1 MIFTTKRF
9 FIFIPCFIAFFIIVG
24 SAFADPVVSEGQPAN
39 GFARM
44 KFTWSK
50 PVPFLARI
58 VGKQLTL
65 SFGRPIDSDYTNLL
79 RDLSNYL
86 EEPKVLNRGMTLVFP
101 LKNEFGL
108 NFNTRRNIVTVDLM
122 DLQPKNKERRKVK
135 PKKRGYYPVGVRT
148 GRHKN
153 YSRVVFDWD
162 TKVPYSIKSKA
173 GRLSIVFRK
182 KGRISEKT
190 LSSIA
195 IKNINKI
202 VGKVKDGTTR
212 FYLDF
217 VSSSKIQHFASG
229 SKVIVDVFDTSV
241 IKTALPKK
249 LEKEVASPKRKITK
263 NKPDT
268 NKKENKKETIVKV
281 SNDIKTNSLSL
292 NRDLKKNDKLVNPRY
307 SNGDTDSLRPTTT
320 NFQRVP
326 KIFIGLSSARAQTT
340 DLQSPGPRNSNALG
354 KEVVIRLDW
363 DEPVAAAVFRR
374 AGALWIVFD
383 KSKSFDT
390 GQIKDQSNGLILS
403 ADQIAAPRGTF
414 LRLSTLSGV
423 NPSIRRDGFAWV
435 VELKN
440 QKMSA
445 KQIIEP
451 KLQRT
456 TRSGPRIFLPMVQA
470 GDPLP
475 FHDASVGDNIVIV
488 PIIPIS
494 NGINKRHVFP
504 EFSIL
509 PSLQGMVIQP
519 KVDDMRVRTT
529 SKGVQIYS
537 ISKLA
542 LSSPDPKA
550 AATAKIRTLSSV
562 KRIFP
567 SDVWR
572 EARRDGIKNF
582 NDTKQKLMTRIA
594 LSRGENRQKAR
605 YALAQ
610 YLFGLNFSYEL
621 LGVLK
626 RIKSGNSLV
635 ENTPEF
641 RLLRGGANFMAG
653 RYTEANQDLSHPTL
667 DDTDEGRFWR
677 AINNASLGN
686 TRDAAPILK
695 ESGRII
701 LSYPRPI
708 KMRLGL
714 LIADTAVRENDV
726 DLATNYLQMTS
737 EEDPTPKEVDQLA
750 LVEGKLQQLVGEFD
764 LASEA
769 WKSVAEGEYRP
780 AIADALL
787 RRVELELTSKK
798 LKIKDAI
805 KLLEEA
811 RFSWRGDD
819 LELKLLWKLGRL
831 YLQDEDYRRGLRTLR
846 SAGSYFGTH
855 PDAPKIAEDMSNAF
869 VTLYLKDI
877 ADSMPPYQAIALY
890 EEFKEL
896 TPAGEQGD
904 VVIQKLAD
912 RLAQVDLLDKA
923 ARLLMQQVDFRLQ
936 GEEKARVGARLATIR
951 LINKQPAMAADAITR
966 SDETDIPPFLEGQR
980 RQLLARAYIDQGFE
994 NRALS
999 VLDKDESRY
1008 ADLLR
1013 AEIYWK
1019 NRKWPQATKI
1029 LFRLVQSTEAKPGEK
1044 LDQQQATFIM
1054 NLAVSMALGGDTRG
1068 TDNLVSNYGSSMDK
1082 TLYKDAFRLIAS
1094 RDSEG
1099 LIDANSVA
1107 SKVKLVSNFTN
1118 FMARYNKSIK
1128 AGNLS
1133 SIN

>member
-1 MIFTTKRF
+1 
-9 FIFIPCFIAFFIIVG
+9 
-24 SAFADPVVSEGQPAN
+24 
-39 GFARM
+39 
-44 KFTWSK
+44 
-50 PVPFLARI
+50 
-58 VGKQLTL
+58 
-65 SFGRPIDSDYTNLL
+65 
-79 RDLSNYL
+79 
-86 EEPKVLNRGMTLVFP
+86 
-101 LKNEFGL
+101 
-108 NFNTRRNIVTVDLM
+108 
-122 DLQPKNKERRKVK
+122 
-135 PKKRGYYPVGVRT
+135 
-148 GRHKN
+148 
-153 YSRVVFDWD
+153 
-162 TKVPYSIKSKA
+162 
-173 GRLSIVFRK
+173 
-182 KGRISEKT
+182 
-190 LSSIA
+190 
-195 IKNINKI
+195 
-202 VGKVKDGTTR
+202 
-212 FYLDF
+212 
-217 VSSSKIQHFASG
+217 
-229 SKVIVDVFDTSV
+229 
-241 IKTALPKK
+241 
-249 LEKEVASPKRKITK
+249 
-263 NKPDT
+263 
-268 NKKENKKETIVKV
+268 
-281 SNDIKTNSLSL
+281 
-292 NRDLKKNDKLVNPRY
+292 
-307 SNGDTDSLRPTTT
+307 
-320 NFQRVP
+320 
-326 KIFIGLSSARAQTT
+326 
-340 DLQSPGPRNSNALG
+340 
-354 KEVVIRLDW
+354 
-363 DEPVAAAVFRR
+363 
-374 AGALWIVFD
+374 
-383 KSKSFDT
+383 
-390 GQIKDQSNGLILS
+390 
-403 ADQIAAPRGTF
+403 
-414 LRLSTLSGV
+414 
-423 NPSIRRDGFAWV
+423 
-435 VELKN
+435 
-440 QKMSA
+440 
-445 KQIIEP
+445 
-451 KLQRT
+451 
-456 TRSGPRIFLPMVQA
+456 
-470 GDPLP
+470 
-475 FHDASVGDNIVIV
+475 
-488 PIIPIS
+488 
-494 NGINKRHVFP
+494 
-504 EFSIL
+504 
-509 PSLQGMVIQP
+509 
-519 KVDDMRVRTT
+519 
-529 SKGVQIYS
+529 
-537 ISKLA
+537 
-542 LSSPDPKA
+542 
-550 AATAKIRTLSSV
+550 
-562 KRIFP
+562 
-567 SDVWR
+567 
-572 EARRDGIKNF
+572 
-582 NDTKQKLMTRIA
+582 MTRIA

-605 YALAQ
+605 YAFAQ

-641 RLLRGGANFMAG
+641 RLLRGGANFLAG

-677 AINNASLGN
+677 AINKASLGN
-686 TRDAAPILK
+686 TNEATPILK
-695 ESGRII
+695 ESGRVI

-737 EEDPTPKEVDQLA
+737 EEEPTPKEVDQLA

-805 KLLEEA
+805 KLLEES

-831 YLQDEDYRRGLRTLR
+831 YLQDEDYRRGLRTVR

-951 LINKQPAMAADAITR
+951 LINKQPTMAADAITR
-966 SDETDIPPFLEGQR
+966 SDETDISPFLEGQR

-1044 LDQQQATFIM
+1044 LDQQQAIFIM
-1054 NLAVSMALGGDTRG
+1054 NLAVSMALGGDARG
-1068 TDNLVSNYGSSMDK
+1068 TDNLVSDYGSSMDK